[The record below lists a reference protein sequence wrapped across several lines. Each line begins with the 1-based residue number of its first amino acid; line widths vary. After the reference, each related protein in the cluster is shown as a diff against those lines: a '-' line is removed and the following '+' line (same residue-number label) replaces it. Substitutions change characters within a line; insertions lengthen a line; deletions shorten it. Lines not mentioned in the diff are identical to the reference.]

1 MSTPA
6 PAIQPDLY
14 LPQMGRVLEVRDL
27 TAREKFFR
35 LELERPLGHRP
46 GQFVMLTVFGVG
58 EAAIS
63 ITCGPSDDRILEM
76 VIRRAGSVT
85 GVLHGLKAGDVIGVR
100 GPFGS
105 GFRLDDFRG
114 RDLVIIAGGLGLV
127 PLRSLITP
135 VMEQKRRFGRVTLI
149 VGSRTPAEAL
159 FRDEIAG
166 WKKKAGVEVHE
177 LVDRTEHLP
186 WDGEVGLVT
195 HPVGRLAI
203 DPDNTRVI
211 LCGPPVMYKFVLME
225 LAAHHAIAPEN
236 IWLDLERRM
245 KCGVGKCGHCQIN
258 GVYCCQEGPV
268 FRYAD
273 VLQYPEALE

>member
-1 MSTPA
+1 MNAVVQAAGGLYVPA
-6 PAIQPDLY
+6 R
-14 LPQMGRVLEVRDL
+14 GRIVELRDL

-35 LELERPLGHRP
+35 VELERPLGHRP
-46 GQFVMLTVFGVG
+46 GQFVMLTVPGVG
-58 EAAIS
+58 ECAIS
-63 ITCGPSDDRILEM
+63 ITCGPRADNILEM
-76 VIRRAGSVT
+76 VIRKAGSVT
-85 GVLHGLKAGDVIGVR
+85 GVLHALKVGDVIGVR

-105 GFRLDDFRG
+105 GFQLGDFHG
-114 RDLVIIAGGLGLV
+114 HDLLIVAGGLGLV
-127 PLRSLITP
+127 PLRSFITP
-135 VMEQKRRFGRVTLI
+135 VMDERHHFGQVTLI

-159 FRDEIAG
+159 FRDELAL
-166 WKKKAGVEVHE
+166 WRKLPGVRVIE

-195 HPVGRLAI
+195 QPLGGLAL
-203 DPDNTRVI
+203 DAANTRVV

-225 LAAHHAIAPEN
+225 LKAHHPIAPEH

-268 FRYAD
+268 FRYSD
-273 VLQYPEALE
+273 VLAHPEALE